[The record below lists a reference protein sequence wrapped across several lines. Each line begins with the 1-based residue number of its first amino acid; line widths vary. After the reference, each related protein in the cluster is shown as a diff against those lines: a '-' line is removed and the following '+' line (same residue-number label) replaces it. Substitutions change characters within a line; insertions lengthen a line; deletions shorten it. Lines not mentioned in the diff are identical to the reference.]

1 MGIFNF
7 FKKKSQTVDCASPLE
22 VLYSSVR
29 NRYQFAIEVCEE
41 SGEVLFVHFFN
52 GIRTDKFGKTADS
65 FNGFTH
71 YAIAF
76 GSGQIPVYNIYLVH
90 LKSNMKF
97 TLNRSFFQNSGIPTI
112 AFQNIIND
120 LYEKHGEIGIPSQPQ
135 CYDVKN
141 GVWLLLESLELR
153 NKRRINKMNE
163 MFKTYSQDIE
173 ISNQRYFLDEF
184 YNWFNE
190 DKVYLAEQ
198 QNKWAGVENG
208 VFVDY
213 YNSHGERKRGEII
226 DAYSMRDY
234 ELITIDNESE
244 EIPLK
249 NIKLI
254 DSD

>member
-1 MGIFNF
+1 
-7 FKKKSQTVDCASPLE
+7 
-22 VLYSSVR
+22 
-29 NRYQFAIEVCEE
+29 
-41 SGEVLFVHFFN
+41 
-52 GIRTDKFGKTADS
+52 
-65 FNGFTH
+65 
-71 YAIAF
+71 
-76 GSGQIPVYNIYLVH
+76 
-90 LKSNMKF
+90 MKF

-141 GVWLLLESLELR
+141 GVWLLLESLESR

-198 QNKWAGVENG
+198 QNKWVGVENG